1 MNAVEIKKFKR
12 FLKEEG
18 IFKLFIK
25 RFDPNYRSLGRWFIP
40 TETDYED
47 FHETKSENVMDYLTN
62 IDSNLAVFSAFEW
75 NSTKEGF
82 DFWKYVNNK
91 WVEIPFISYAYE
103 Y

>member
-25 RFDPNYRSLGRWFIP
+25 RFDPNYRSSGRWFIP

-47 FHETKSENVMDYLTN
+47 FHKKKVNKKNV
-62 IDSNLAVFSAFEW
+62 IV
-75 NSTKEGF
+75 
-82 DFWKYVNNK
+82 KYQFYVK
-91 WVEIPFISYAYE
+91 FHILI
-103 Y
+103 